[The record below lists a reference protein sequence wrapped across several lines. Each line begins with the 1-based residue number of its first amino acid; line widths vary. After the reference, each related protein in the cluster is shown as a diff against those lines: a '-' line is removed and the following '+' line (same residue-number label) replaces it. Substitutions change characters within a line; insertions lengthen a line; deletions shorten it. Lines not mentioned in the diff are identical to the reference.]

1 MLPIGPI
8 VITRAATNAMAPDG
22 TSLLTVNPIGIP
34 VDSGSA
40 ALSAPCSTNVN
51 VRVRSRVNNS
61 GPSVQY
67 SRRLSPDQW
76 MDMPSLLD
84 TRATGN

>member
-1 MLPIGPI
+1 M
-8 VITRAATNAMAPDG
+8 TRAPTSAIAPDG
-22 TSLLTVNPIGIP
+22 TSLLTANPIGMP
-34 VDSGSA
+34 LTSGSA
-40 ALSAPCSTNVN
+40 ALSAPCSTNVK

-61 GPSVQY
+61 GPSVQC